1 MGEFDD
7 FPISVPCSIR
17 LEVFFVLTHLSCSY
31 DRILV
36 MDAGNVAELDS
47 PIALYDQGGIFRSM
61 CDRSGIRREDFFNS
75 EEANFTSESPVLEKT
90 MSAADIGAR

>member
-1 MGEFDD
+1 MS
-7 FPISVPCSIR
+7 ISFRPQILLASLANISALSAHR
-17 LEVFFVLTHLSCSY
+17 LRTIIGY

-47 PIALYDQGGIFRSM
+47 PINLYEQGGIFRSM

-75 EEANFTSESPVLEKT
+75 EEANFGADSPTLERSR
-90 MSAADIGAR
+90 SAVEPK